1 MELHVLFSD
10 VLLNIDI
17 LLCAFESGTHW
28 CGERGVYPKGGV
40 STFSDSL
47 VCLLML
53 EEQELKKI
61 LPHCKLHGM

>member
-1 MELHVLFSD
+1 VPLK
-10 VLLNIDI
+10 
-17 LLCAFESGTHW
+17 SGTHW
-28 CGERGVYPKGGV
+28 CGERGVYPEDGV

>member
-1 MELHVLFSD
+1 MPLK
-10 VLLNIDI
+10 
-17 LLCAFESGTHW
+17 SGTHW
-28 CGERGVYPKGGV
+28 RGERGVYPEGGV

-61 LPHCKLHGM
+61 FYPTANCMVCEHLKTFPLML